1 MTIQQLSVF
10 LDNRPG
16 RLAKL
21 TSILKEN
28 HVNIRA
34 LYVADTTDYGILRMV
49 VDDTDK
55 AVSVLRDAGFTVSK
69 TKVLA
74 VAIEDQPGGLYKVAQ
89 LFSDNGVSIEYLY
102 AFVTSKQSN
111 EAVVVIRTQ
120 DAQKASEILI
130 PLGIRIVGE
139 DEFN

>member
-21 TSILKEN
+21 TQTLKESG
-28 HVNIRA
+28 VNIRA

-49 VDDTDK
+49 VDNTDK
-55 AVSVLRDAGFTVSK
+55 AVSVLRAAGFTVSK

-74 VAIEDQPGGLYKVAQ
+74 VAIEDKPGGLYKVAQ
-89 LFSDNGVSIEYLY
+89 LFSDHDISIEYLY
-102 AFVTSKQSN
+102 AFVTSKQAN

-120 DAQKASEILI
+120 DADAAANVIQ
-130 PLGIRIVGE
+130 PLGIRLVSE
-139 DEFN
+139 DEFS

>member
-1 MTIQQLSVF
+1 MTINQLSVF

-16 RLAKL
+16 RLSKL
-21 TSILKEN
+21 TSILKE
-28 HVNIRA
+28 HDINIRA

-55 AVSVLRDAGFTVSK
+55 AVKILNDNDFTVSK

-74 VAIEDQPGGLYKVAQ
+74 VAIADKPGGLYKVAKV
-89 LFSDNGVSIEYLY
+89 FADNDISIEYLY
-102 AFVTSKQSN
+102 AFVTNANAN

-120 DAQKASEILI
+120 DADTAAEILK
-130 PLGIRIVGE
+130 PLGVRLVKENEI
-139 DEFN
+139 